1 MIFGRG
7 RLMCFLKDLGTEGFL
22 IRLWTWR
29 KSGRTHHD
37 NLRMVFFETQAD
49 RPDNRSEA
57 YDFERGK

>member
-1 MIFGRG
+1 
-7 RLMCFLKDLGTEGFL
+7 MCFLKDLGTEGFL